1 MRLERFNIPDVIELP
16 GVTIEVQVT
25 ERKYMTG
32 DADGYWSYT
41 NCGGLIRIA
50 ADLPIRRQRYILLHE
65 LLHAINDVMHVGLQE
80 HHPVLKP

>member
-1 MRLERFNIPDVIELP
+1 MRVERFEIPEFIDLP

-32 DADGYWSYT
+32 DADGYWTYT
-41 NCGGLIRIA
+41 SSGGLIRIA

-65 LLHAINDVMHVGLQE
+65 LLHAINDMMHVALQE
-80 HHPVLKP
+80 DIVKV